1 MVTETLRPHPLPR
14 ALGALLLVCGLAA
27 GQQPGD
33 LSVRTPQVQ
42 EDVGVV
48 ERLEA
53 EIDRD
58 LPFTDHRGRRV
69 SFGEF
74 FGGKPV
80 LLTMN
85 YSSCPRLCSLQLD
98 SLVETIEKSD
108 SELGVDYGIVTVIID
123 PEEGVEL
130 TARRRSDYLAKLG
143 LGVEAEGWDFLVGAK
158 PQIQALADRVGYRYR
173 YLPDLGE
180 YAHAWVAMVISP
192 QGRVSSYLYHEIA
205 PEQLERALEDARQEK
220 ATPSMMEQVGLI
232 LCYRY
237 DPESGSFVPSAFKI
251 MRLGGV
257 LIVLSVLG
265 FVLYWRRRESR
276 PAPQGRPLLQET
288 L

>member
-1 MVTETLRPHPLPR
+1 MTEVLRLSPLPS
-14 ALGALLLVCGLAA
+14 ALAALLLSCVTAVA
-27 GQQPGD
+27 QQPQE
-33 LSVRTPQVQ
+33 LSVRTPEVQ
-42 EDVGVV
+42 DDVGVV

-53 EIDRD
+53 ELDGE

-69 SFGEF
+69 ALGEF

-98 SLVETIEKSD
+98 SLVETIEKSE
-108 SELGVDYGIVTVIID
+108 SRLGTDYDVVTVIID
-123 PEEGVEL
+123 PKEGVDL
-130 TARRRSDYLAKLG
+130 TARRRSDYLGKLG
-143 LGVEAEGWDFLVGAK
+143 LDAQEELWTFLVGAK
-158 PQIQALADRVGYRYR
+158 PQIQALADRVGYRYK

-180 YAHAWVAMVISP
+180 YAHAWVTMVISP
-192 QGRVSSYLYHEIA
+192 QGRVSSYLYHEIS
-205 PEQLERALEDARQEK
+205 PEQLEKALENARQEK

-237 DPESGSFVPSAFKI
+237 DPDSGSFVYSAYKI

-257 LIVLSVLG
+257 LIILSVLG
-265 FVLYWRRRESR
+265 FVLYWRRREQR
-276 PAPQGRPLLQET
+276 PAAQARPALQET
-288 L
+288 H